1 MKKTSKTKKLSF
13 NSLALG
19 NLKHRKK
26 QYILLIIG
34 IILSM
39 VFSSGATFFAASALS
54 SAEATKNFTYG
65 KADTII
71 PFIDSYKDIDKYIE
85 DKYSQVGYAQQFGV
99 LTYKDCELSR
109 GAAIASFDDTAKDF
123 FVDVIEGEYPK
134 NKNEIAI
141 EKEALMRL
149 KVEDSVGV
157 GDTIEF
163 SLYPQNERKLL
174 EKPIKT
180 KFRISGIIASKRVN
194 IENWA
199 FNDYQGLVP
208 AAVVSDDYL
217 AAPGGKAFRTAFAYN
232 NMLMTRAGIINFD
245 ADDYY
250 DVMMAQ
256 NVSNIELTTYIHWEV
271 WNDVLSLNSPLMFSV
286 ILAVVMMIVSN
297 IGIINSFSANL
308 KERKKQI
315 GLLRSVGATKKQ
327 IIKLYMREAIVLS
340 LICVPISV
348 PISMA
353 ITYLTV
359 PLFGENYVFT
369 PELWV
374 IPVCVVIS
382 LIFIWLSALVP
393 LISAS
398 RISPMQAIRSVE
410 MQRKLKRKKIKTQKQ
425 FDVPSLLA
433 KRNTVLYKSRGA
445 LTSLIIAV
453 SIFISTFAFSMME
466 KQFNDMWYDME
477 SDYYMT
483 AYTGDGIYGGL
494 ANFGALEH
502 QISENDVNDVMM
514 NGFVD
519 SVALRKTSKGYI
531 EIDEMTDYIHGLNY
545 VACDYKSY
553 IDNKHLTPENYAEET
568 RNFSADYEYTKKTA
582 GIEKDIIRATVCG
595 FDNETLKYL
604 GNCLSK
610 GDFNLNK
617 IKSGEEVLIF
627 CPKTI
632 SLWINN
638 EIHDHPG
645 MPAKTSGI
653 NNIIN
658 EEDMDYY
665 FDDET
670 NEHIKIGKYENTFK
684 VGQEINLGW
693 LYADEIV
700 SVADNE
706 IDIVS
711 APDKFEKKINKTK
724 IAGFIDD
731 IGGDKA
737 FYSILECLR
746 YYEGFFVITSNDAIN
761 KFCNEAEYD
770 AMEVKLNTECSE
782 EINNNVMKTLEQIG
796 AGAKSKIVSSYQ
808 KNKENTES
816 NTATLVMLIAIIAM
830 LFTLSGSL
838 VNNSITARIR
848 ESKKSIGTLRAVG
861 ASTKEL
867 TLSYIKQF
875 IFVLLKGVIGGFGS
889 FFVFIGIWELALR
902 AYEDSIFDDLTIT
915 LWQTLLAV
923 LILFISCVINMYSKV
938 KKEMKN
944 SIVENIRE
952 L

>member
-1 MKKTSKTKKLSF
+1 MKNKTKKLSF
-13 NSLALG
+13 NALALG

-39 VFSSGATFFAASALS
+39 VFSSGATFFAASAVS

-65 KADTII
+65 KADTIV
-71 PFIDSYKDIDKYIE
+71 PFIDSYNGIDKLLE
-85 DKYSQVGYAQQFGV
+85 ENYSQLGFAQQFGV

-109 GAAIASFDDTAKDF
+109 GAAIASYDDTAKDL
-123 FVDVIEGEYPK
+123 FVDIIEGEYPK

-149 KVEDSVGV
+149 KVDESVGV

-163 SLYPQNERKLL
+163 NLYPQNNKELL

-180 KFRISGIIASKRVN
+180 KFKISGIIANKRVN
-194 IENWA
+194 IEDWA
-199 FNDYQGLVP
+199 FNDYEGLVP
-208 AAVVSDDYL
+208 AVVVSDDYL
-217 AAPGGKAFRTAFAYN
+217 IAPGGKAFKTAFAYD
-232 NMLMTRAGIINFD
+232 NMIMTRNGFGNI
-245 ADDYY
+245 DDTGGYY
-250 DVMMAQ
+250 DAMMAQ
-256 NVSNIELTTYIHWEV
+256 KVSNIELTMYIHWEV
-271 WNDVLSLNSPLMFSV
+271 WSDALSIDSPLMLSV

-340 LICVPISV
+340 LICAPISV
-348 PISMA
+348 PISMG

-369 PELWV
+369 PEIWV

-382 LIFIWLSALVP
+382 IIFIWLSALVP

-410 MQRKLKRKKIKTQKQ
+410 MQRKLKRKKIKTQKH
-425 FDVPSLLA
+425 FDVPTLLA

-453 SIFISTFAFSMME
+453 SIFISTFAFSLME
-466 KQFNDMWYDME
+466 KQFSWRSEMK

-483 AYTGDGIYGGL
+483 AYTGDGASGAL
-494 ANFGALEH
+494 ANFGVLEH

-514 NGFVD
+514 NGFVE

-531 EIDEMTDYIHGLNY
+531 EIDEMNDYIHAVNYMIYDYGL
-545 VACDYKSY
+545 D
-553 IDNKHLTPENYAEET
+553 IEGKHLTLEDYAKET
-568 RNFSADYEYTKKTA
+568 RKFSADYIYTKKTA
-582 GIEKDIIRATVCG
+582 GIEKDVVRTTVCG
-595 FDNETLKYL
+595 YDDETLKFL
-604 GNCLSK
+604 GSLLAK

-617 IKSGEEVLIF
+617 IKSGEEVLIY
-627 CPKTI
+627 CPETI
-632 SLWINN
+632 SLWIENQTYN
-638 EIHDHPG
+638 MSEVSPYSASINSEVND
-645 MPAKTSGI
+645 TSDI
-653 NNIIN
+653 
-658 EEDMDYY
+658 YLT
-665 FDDET
+665 ET
-670 NEHIKIGKYENTFK
+670 EYDSFIKIGDFENCFK
-684 VGQEINLGW
+684 IGQEINLGW
-693 LYADEIV
+693 LYADEGV
-700 SVADNE
+700 NVADNE
-706 IDIVS
+706 KYIVS
-711 APDKFEKKINKTK
+711 APDKFEKKVNKTK
-724 IAGFIDD
+724 IGGFIYDTKGND
-731 IGGDKA
+731 WNCVTD
-737 FYSILECLR
+737 LLR
-746 YYEGFFVITSNDAIN
+746 GYEGIFVITSNDVMN
-761 KFCNEAEYD
+761 RFCKEDEYD
-770 AMEVKLNTECSE
+770 AMEVRLNTECTE

-796 AGAKSKIVSSYQ
+796 AGAKGRIESVYQ
-808 KNKENTES
+808 TNKDIEES
-816 NTATLVMLIAIIAM
+816 NTSTLVMFIAVIAM
-830 LFTLSGSL
+830 LFTFAGSL

-848 ESKKSIGTLRAVG
+848 ESKKAIGTLRAVG

-875 IFVLLKGVIGGFGS
+875 TSVLIKGVIGGFGS
-889 FFVFIGIWELALR
+889 FFAFIGIWELALR
-902 AYEDSIFDDLTIT
+902 VYEDSIFDDLTIT
-915 LWQTLLAV
+915 LWQTLIAIL
-923 LILFISCVINMYSKV
+923 LLFISCVINMYSKV